1 MLPTEYQNYIAISRY
16 ARWIEKENRRETWS
30 ETVERYVSY
39 MQGRYEKLTNKK
51 LDKKERDRWVDAIT
65 TLKVMPSM
73 RAVLKDNTLI
83 SYLIL
88 QNNFIKLKQLLKLET
103 VK

>member
-16 ARWIEKENRRETWS
+16 ARWIEKENRRATWS

-39 MQGRYEKLTNKK
+39 MQGRYEKLTKKK

-73 RAVLKDNTLI
+73 RA
-83 SYLIL
+83 
-88 QNNFIKLKQLLKLET
+88 
-103 VK
+103 

>member
-39 MQGRYEKLTNKK
+39 MQGRYKKLTK
-51 LDKKERDRWVDAIT
+51 I
-65 TLKVMPSM
+65 
-73 RAVLKDNTLI
+73 LI
-83 SYLIL
+83 KY
-88 QNNFIKLKQLLKLET
+88 N
-103 VK
+103 

>member
-39 MQGRYEKLTNKK
+39 MQGRYEKLTKKK
-51 LDKKERDRWVDAIT
+51 L
-65 TLKVMPSM
+65 
-73 RAVLKDNTLI
+73 LI
-83 SYLIL
+83 VFFLI
-88 QNNFIKLKQLLKLET
+88 IS
-103 VK
+103 